1 MWWLV
6 GAIGQFLLGGLLSI
20 VGSLVGRVI
29 AGAGMGVV
37 AYAGIST
44 SISFLKT
51 QVVSGFMSL
60 PSGVIGV
67 LGLLRVGQIV
77 SMLFSALVV
86 RLTLKGLQSDTVKS
100 WVKK

>member
-1 MWWLV
+1 MAWLV

-37 AYAGIST
+37 AYTGIST
-44 SISFLKT
+44 TIGWLK
-51 QVVSGFMSL
+51 QQIISGFHSL
-60 PSGVIGV
+60 PSDVLAV
-67 LGLLRVGQIV
+67 LGLLRVGSIV
-77 SMLFSALVV
+77 SMLCSALIV
-86 RLTLKGLQSDTVKS
+86 RMTLKGLQSDTVKA